1 MESLSMVIDDPLD
14 ALQRQ
19 FDDEERS
26 TDPVLKR
33 LLDLLSSLPLPW
45 AADKT
50 VRRLLGRLSADRVER
65 IELTLIVVRDE
76 LKRHEDKLKTMSEGP
91 RFDEWSALFL
101 DGLKRAEQTRA
112 KERVERI
119 GRILANAL
127 VRTPA
132 PREDDVEEMMR
143 VAMNLS
149 DREVQMLNE
158 LVRMQGSL
166 VNNTGHVDRYQAWN
180 SWPGGP
186 WGEKVDGELD
196 IVFSKLESF
205 GLVTRLAQPNN
216 LNIMADFQNR
226 YALLGKGLDF
236 IKFVHR

>member
-1 MESLSMVIDDPLD
+1 MAIDDPLD
-14 ALQRQ
+14 ALQKQ
-19 FDDEERS
+19 FEDEERS

-50 VRRLLGRLSADRVER
+50 VRRVLGRLSADRVER
-65 IELTLIVVRDE
+65 IELTLSVVRDE

-101 DGLKRAEQTRA
+101 DGLKRAEQTRS

-132 PREDDVEEMMR
+132 PKGDDVEEMMR
-143 VAMNLS
+143 VAVNLS

-158 LVRMQGSL
+158 LVRVQGAM
-166 VNNTGHVDRYQAWN
+166 VNNAGHIDRYQAWD
-180 SWPGGP
+180 SWTRGS
-186 WGEKVDGELD
+186 WGEKVDGEID
-196 IVFSKLESF
+196 AVFSKLESF
-205 GLVTRLAQPNN
+205 GLVTRLAPPNN

-226 YALLGKGLDF
+226 YALLGKGRDF
-236 IKFVHR
+236 IKFVQQ